1 MYVHKE
7 FFHPIDLTLKLEGFL
22 CCNLYDGISKVE
34 NGLKLESGVFERQI
48 EGKLQHELMER
59 GNCTHELFLLF
70 PLQLFQLKLKA
81 IWVLT

>member
-59 GNCTHELFLLF
+59 GNCTHELFSF
-70 PLQLFQLKLKA
+70 SRCNYFS
-81 IWVLT
+81 